1 MHYNNSTLKTAANT
15 TTATGMPST
24 KNGLRIVFIFANF
37 FNRNITLFLRG
48 RVTNRVIV
56 YQGQKVSHQSLLRAC
71 YHFVKKETLRTSA
84 ALNFTAT
91 AIILRLVPF
100 KRRSHTKEVFSA
112 TTAPFPP
119 PPIPPSIFF
128 HNPSS
133 TYSTCNSAGLLVA
146 SVFPLYFSLPCSQI
160 PLHSNNQL
168 ASSPTRLLPRRRTRH
183 RGTHFFAYGTHRRHP
198 EQEADQGGGGKRC
211 ERREAAQRGRT
222 GREENR
228 KRRLPRQTQG
238 RAHRRT
244 ADYLEPFLRA
254 ITRSSF
260 VLNLG

>member
-1 MHYNNSTLKTAANT
+1 ME
-15 TTATGMPST
+15 
-24 KNGLRIVFIFANF
+24 
-37 FNRNITLFLRG
+37 
-48 RVTNRVIV
+48 
-56 YQGQKVSHQSLLRAC
+56 
-71 YHFVKKETLRTSA
+71 KETLRTSA
-84 ALNFTAT
+84 AFNFTAT

-100 KRRSHTKEVFSA
+100 KRRSHTKEVCSA

-119 PPIPPSIFF
+119 PPFPPFDPLPQPPPLRTALATVLDCWWLPFSRYIS
-128 HNPSS
+128 PSRAARSRS
-133 TYSTCNSAGLLVA
+133 TPITSWLPPHLV
-146 SVFPLYFSLPCSQI
+146 SFPGGERDTGGHTDATQ
-160 PLHSNNQL
+160 NK
-168 ASSPTRLLPRRRTRH
+168 RRTKAERNK
-183 RGTHFFAYGTHRRHP
+183 
-198 EQEADQGGGGKRC
+198 QGGGGKRC

-254 ITRSSF
+254 ITRSSL

>member
-1 MHYNNSTLKTAANT
+1 
-15 TTATGMPST
+15 MPST

-48 RVTNRVIV
+48 RVTN
-56 YQGQKVSHQSLLRAC
+56 SLP
-71 YHFVKKETLRTSA
+71 RTKS
-84 ALNFTAT
+84 
-91 AIILRLVPF
+91 IPSV
-100 KRRSHTKEVFSA
+100 SA
-112 TTAPFPP
+112 TCMLSFRGERNASDKCSFQLYRNSDYLTTRPFQTAFTHERSLQCYYCPFSS
-119 PPIPPSIFF
+119 PSISPLRSTSTT
-128 HNPSS
+128 PSS

-168 ASSPTRLLPRRRTRH
+168 ASSPPRLLPRRRTRH
-183 RGTHFFAYGTHRRHP
+183 RGRHRRHP
-198 EQEADQGGGGKRC
+198 EQEAEADQGGGGKRC